1 MRTMVRILRQE
12 GWVITCYPNSSIWI
26 NHDTCDRIINALRTV
41 RTSSRRWS
49 CPNCKE
55 TVPSNI
61 EAIYHIAKMVTGCR
75 DHMKGEK

>member
-12 GWVITCYPNSSIWI
+12 GWVITCYSNSSIWI
-26 NHDTCDRIINALRTV
+26 NHDTCVRSVYALRTV
-41 RTSSRRWS
+41 KTSSRRWS

-61 EAIYHIAKMVTGCR
+61 EAIYHTAKMATGYR
-75 DHMKGEK
+75 NL